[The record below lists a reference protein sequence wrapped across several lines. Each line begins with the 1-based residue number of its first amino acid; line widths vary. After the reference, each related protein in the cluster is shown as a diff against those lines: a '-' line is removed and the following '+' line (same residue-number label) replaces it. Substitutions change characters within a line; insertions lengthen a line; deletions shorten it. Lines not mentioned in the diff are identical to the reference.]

1 MSIALHAAVPR
12 RHLPAVA
19 VAVTVAGLAVS
30 AWNPHDRTTWFLET
44 VWVLVGLPLVVL
56 TRRRFPLTDL
66 LCCLLAAHALVLAV
80 GGHYTYAQ
88 VPVGDWVRDTF
99 GLARNPY
106 DRFGHLMQGFVP
118 AVLVRELLSRTSP
131 LRGSR
136 WLAPLTVCACLA
148 FSAVFE
154 MLEWLAAV
162 VGGHYTYAQVPL
174 GNWLRDELGLERNP
188 YDRFGHLM
196 QGFVPAVLV
205 RELLSRTSPLRGSR
219 WLAPLTVCACLAF
232 SAVFEMLEWLAA
244 VVGGQAA
251 DAFLATQGDVW
262 DTQWD
267 MFCAL
272 VGATVSVLVLSRVH
286 DRQLAKLPL
295 PDVTSSYSGA
305 APTAGRRTSTR
316 GTTPLPR

>member
-1 MSIALHAAVPR
+1 MPGSVLAPPARHPASGDRVPHRTLPTALLVIVIAGMAL
-12 RHLPAVA
+12 
-19 VAVTVAGLAVS
+19 S
-30 AWNPHDRTTWFLET
+30 AWHPHDPTTWLLET

-56 TRRRFPLTDL
+56 SRRRFPLTDL

-88 VPVGDWVRDTF
+88 VPLGDWVRD
-99 GLARNPY
+99 GLGLDRNPY

-154 MLEWLAAV
+154 MFEWAAAV
-162 VGGHYTYAQVPL
+162 IGGH
-174 GNWLRDELGLERNP
+174 
-188 YDRFGHLM
+188 
-196 QGFVPAVLV
+196 
-205 RELLSRTSPLRGSR
+205 S
-219 WLAPLTVCACLAF
+219 
-232 SAVFEMLEWLAA
+232 
-244 VVGGQAA
+244 A

-272 VGATVSVLVLSRVH
+272 IGATVSVLLLSRLH
-286 DRQLAKLPL
+286 DRQLAALGGVGTERLGPVGV
-295 PDVTSSYSGA
+295 PVQRPVRVPGPVAESAPRA
-305 APTAGRRTSTR
+305 AGPSR
-316 GTTPLPR
+316 